1 MLENIWFI
9 AAFWMGLAFL
19 ASLISIRVGISV
31 ALIEIL
37 VGVVVGNIH
46 WGQHQQL
53 LHTTEWTNFLAMLGS
68 GVLTFLAGAEIDPV
82 SLRANLRASMSIGV
96 LSFLLPFLC
105 VWMFAQFVLGWPMQ
119 QAQIAGI
126 ALSTT
131 SVAVVYAVMI
141 EGGLGSTAMGKMLLA
156 ACFITDFGTV
166 LALGVLFADF
176 NVWLVVFVAV
186 AAVVLWF
193 MPRWTR
199 FIITKLGATR
209 VSEPEVKFI
218 FFVLFFL
225 GGMASTA
232 KSEAVLP
239 AYLLGL
245 VVAGVFLRDKTLVH
259 RMRSIA
265 FAVFTPF
272 YFIKAGLFVSLS
284 ALWAGLAVIGVLL
297 ALKMVTK
304 YVGVWPLSRYFFMRS
319 REAHYTA
326 LLMST
331 GLTFGTISALF
342 GLQNKIINQQQ
353 YSVLVTVVILS
364 AFVPTLIAQKFFQPP
379 VRTMIGWGRLYQR
392 RINGMADAGSPS
404 AGK

>member
-1 MLENIWFI
+1 MDNIWFT
-9 AAFWMGLAFL
+9 AAFWMGLALL
-19 ASLISIRVGISV
+19 ASLISIRLGISV

-37 VGVVVGNIH
+37 MGVLVGNLH
-46 WGQHQQL
+46 PAGEAPF

-68 GVLTFLAGAEIDPV
+68 GVLTFLAGAEIDPS
-82 SLRANLRASMSIGV
+82 SLRANLRASLSIGV
-96 LSFLLPFLC
+96 LSFLLPFLG
-105 VWMFAQFVLGWPMQ
+105 VWFFCQYVMHWPTQ

-141 EGGLGSTAMGKMLLA
+141 EGGLSGTAMGKMLLA

-166 LALGVLFADF
+166 LALGILFADF
-176 NVWLVVFVAV
+176 NLWLVVFVGV
-186 AAVVLWF
+186 TSVMLWL
-193 MPRWTR
+193 MPKWTQYLISR
-199 FIITKLGATR
+199 LGATR

-218 FFVLFFL
+218 FLVLFFL
-225 GGMASTA
+225 GGLASSA

-265 FAVFTPF
+265 FAIFTPF
-272 YFIKAGLFVSLS
+272 YFIKAGLFVSLP
-284 ALWAGLAVIGVLL
+284 ALKAAAGLIVVLL
-297 ALKMVTK
+297 LMKMATK
-304 YVGVWPLSRYFFMRS
+304 IVGVWPLSRYFFMRP
-319 REAHYTA
+319 REASYTA

-342 GLQNKIINQQQ
+342 GLQNKIINQEQ

-364 AFVPTLIAQKFFQPP
+364 AFVPTLMAQKWFQPS
-379 VRTMIGWGRLYQR
+379 VRTMTAWGRLYQR
-392 RINGMADAGSPS
+392 RMGAHERTTPADG
-404 AGK
+404 GK

>member
-1 MLENIWFI
+1 MENIWFI
-9 AAFWMGLAFL
+9 AAFWMALALL
-19 ASLISIRVGISV
+19 ASLISIRLGISV

-46 WGQHQQL
+46 TADQAPL

-68 GVLTFLAGAEIDPV
+68 GVLTFLAGAEIDPA
-82 SLRANLRASMSIGV
+82 SLKANLRASMTIGIT
-96 LSFLLPFLC
+96 SFLLPFVG
-105 VWMFAQFVLGWPMQ
+105 VWFFAQFVLHWPLH
-119 QAQIAGI
+119 QAWIAGI

-141 EGGLGSTAMGKMLLA
+141 EGGLGSTPLGKTLLA

-166 LALGVLFADF
+166 LALGILFADF
-176 NVWLVVFVAV
+176 NIWLVVFI
-186 AAVVLWF
+186 VVSCVLLWF
-193 MPRWTR
+193 MPRWTQ
-199 FIITKLGATR
+199 FIITRLGATR
-209 VSEPEVKFI
+209 VSEPEVKFL
-218 FFVLFFL
+218 FLVLFFL
-225 GGMASTA
+225 GGLASTA

-265 FAVFTPF
+265 FAIFTPF
-272 YFIKAGLFVSLS
+272 YFIKAGLYVSLS
-284 ALWAGLAVIGVLL
+284 ALWTTLGVIAILLAV
-297 ALKMVTK
+297 KMVTK
-304 YVGVWPLSRYFFMRS
+304 FIGVWPLSRVFCMRS
-319 REAHYTA
+319 REANYTA

-342 GLQNKIINQQQ
+342 GLQNKIISQEQ

-364 AFVPTLIAQKFFQPP
+364 AFVPTLIAQKFFQPTL
-379 VRTMIGWGRLYQR
+379 RTMNAWGRLYQR
-392 RINGMADAGSPS
+392 KVNTKPVTPTQPT
-404 AGK
+404 GK